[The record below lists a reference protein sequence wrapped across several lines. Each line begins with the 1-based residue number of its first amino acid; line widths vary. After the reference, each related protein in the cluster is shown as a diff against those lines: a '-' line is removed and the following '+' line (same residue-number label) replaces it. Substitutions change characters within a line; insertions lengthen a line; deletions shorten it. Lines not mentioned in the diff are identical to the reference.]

1 MGPLGPTFGAGDN
14 QLVVGGGGGVG
25 GGGAPTPAPLTRPR
39 LQAVLQKY
47 LDHNGTLTG
56 ALLVAIGGSRLCWM
70 SARQIQAIRPSE
82 FR

>member
-1 MGPLGPTFGAGDN
+1 MALLASDVALENQTEVRAVRGAWGW
-14 QLVVGGGGGVG
+14 
-25 GGGAPTPAPLTRPR
+25 GAPTPAPLTRPR